1 MKNQFKKKFTLFCI
15 IFLVLTIIAPIINAI
30 SVNQT
35 SEESNLTFLEDSYD
49 LLIITPKQFEI
60 STQDLVDHK
69 NQLGVKTK
77 LVTLDQVYE
86 EMFWHGRDEPEKIK
100 YFIKN
105 AVEEWNIKYVL
116 LVGYFRLMPIRYVY
130 NDESFLG
137 YLEPF
142 FISELY
148 YADIYDQNGNFSS
161 WDYNNNGVFGEW
173 KGENAQDRDID
184 LYPDVFVGR
193 LACRNSIELKT
204 MIDKI
209 IKYETQTYD
218 SDWFNKIVVIAG
230 DTYPDGQ
237 YPFPT
242 PDYEGE
248 ENAKTVLSYMP
259 GFTNTSLF
267 TSDETLTGS
276 EDVINA
282 INQGCGFLFFDGH
295 ANPMSWST
303 HAPNSTAWV
312 DGLSTKDM
320 TKLSNGYKLPV
331 CVVGG
336 CHNLQFDVN
345 LLNLLK
351 EPFKSLVYGTCA
363 YECWGWKLTRKIGG
377 GSIATIGCSGLGMT
391 KEDKTT
397 QEGASDY
404 IDPQFFYEYG
414 INGTDILGQLWGKA
428 ISNYLDKFPIDWDTP
443 SSWDYAYDAKT
454 VQQWVLFGDPSLKIG
469 GYPE

>member
-137 YLEPF
+137 YPEPF